1 MSRRTTMDQHLLQE
15 IFDNQPCPAT
25 VVTFTPR
32 RRCVRVLSGQ
42 DKYRRVHLVT
52 QQIARAVSDMSTV
65 QFHHHLSQL
74 EKFARNTT
82 LQKWLRAVVYCLI
95 YLLTH
100 WFLLNLNITNL
111 FLSILISK
119 IKKTVLNKF
128 SNIFCHYFLLITA
141 CRTQINIVFK
151 IYNIFFRKWRNTSR
165 DPRSYRRNA
174 ISRKWPTD
182 GISGCYP
189 WDGTTRHYTG
199 NCISKTV
206 HCSTNIWKRQVM
218 NLFFSNPI
226 CITFLSMSKYT
237 VWHLL

>member
-1 MSRRTTMDQHLLQE
+1 M
-15 IFDNQPCPAT
+15 
-25 VVTFTPR
+25 
-32 RRCVRVLSGQ
+32 
-42 DKYRRVHLVT
+42 
-52 QQIARAVSDMSTV
+52 
-65 QFHHHLSQL
+65 
-74 EKFARNTT
+74 NTT
-82 LQKWLRAVVYCLI
+82 LQKWLMAVVYCLI

-111 FLSILISK
+111 FLIILISR

-128 SNIFCHYFLLITA
+128 SNRFCHYFLFITT
-141 CRTQINIVFK
+141 CRTQINIAFK
-151 IYNIFFRKWRNTSR
+151 IYLYNIFFRKWRNTSR

-182 GISGCYP
+182 GILGCYP

-206 HCSTNIWKRQVM
+206 HCSTDIWKRQVI
-218 NLFFSNPI
+218 NLFFFKFNMYNI
-226 CITFLSMSKYT
+226 FVYVKFT